1 MFRVFTCGVLF
12 AHLLMP
18 LSFGEGLLL
27 GFLWPGGG
35 GQGEVGALG
44 FLRPGGLQSRS
55 TSPLPLDPVTEG
67 QNDQPHLQV
76 GKLRSST
83 FS

>member
-1 MFRVFTCGVLF
+1 MFGVFTGGVLF
-12 AHLLMP
+12 APLLML

-27 GFLWPGGG
+27 GLLWLGGWG

-55 TSPLPLDPVTEG
+55 TSPLPLDPVT
-67 QNDQPHLQV
+67 
-76 GKLRSST
+76 
-83 FS
+83 